1 MNHQEKTVWAELFAN
16 FAVLIGYSAWLLG
29 QLAQKDV
36 SAIEYG
42 WVLVSVFLL
51 SILFSIV
58 AQILLVVSAH
68 VAPVIAVHV
77 GPVIAERTGRPMPL
91 EVPAVQND
99 TRSPGLVDVRDKDI
113 SRRSNSTGMNI
124 MSLVALSALALAAF
138 EVGFFEIAHVLFFG
152 GLVASIA
159 MNIAKIWFYRK
170 GV

>member
-51 SILFSIV
+51 SIIFSIV
-58 AQILLVVSAH
+58 AQILLVVAAH
-68 VAPVIAVHV
+68 VTPVIAAHV
-77 GPVIAERTGRPMPL
+77 RPVIAEKTGRPMPF
-91 EVPAVQND
+91 ENQAVQND

-124 MSLVALSALALAAF
+124 MSAVALAALALAAF

-152 GLVASIA
+152 GLLASIA

>member
-36 SAIEYG
+36 SEIEYG

-51 SILFSIV
+51 NILFSIV
-58 AQILLVVSAH
+58 TQIVLVVSAH
-68 VAPVIAVHV
+68 VAPVIAAHV

-113 SRRSNSTGMNI
+113 RSRSNTTGMNI
-124 MSLVALSALALAAF
+124 MSLVALAALALAAF

-152 GLVASIA
+152 GLMASVA